1 MDDPTRHPPLQAFK
15 RRAETALPG
24 RIARMVLLGSR
35 ARGDAEA
42 ESDWDV
48 AVFLKGEVGWAERRA
63 LARASGDALIEEGIV
78 VQTLPFPL
86 RRLSEATAIMQAI
99 REEGRRL

>member
-1 MDDPTRHPPLQAFK
+1 MHDPTRHPALRAFK

-24 RIARMVLLGSR
+24 RIARMVLFGAR

-42 ESDWDV
+42 DSDWDV
-48 AVFLKGEVGWAERRA
+48 AVFLEGEVGWAERRA
-63 LARASGDALIEEGIV
+63 LSRASGDTLIEEGIV
-78 VQTLPFPL
+78 VQTLPFPQ

-99 REEGRRL
+99 RNEGRRL